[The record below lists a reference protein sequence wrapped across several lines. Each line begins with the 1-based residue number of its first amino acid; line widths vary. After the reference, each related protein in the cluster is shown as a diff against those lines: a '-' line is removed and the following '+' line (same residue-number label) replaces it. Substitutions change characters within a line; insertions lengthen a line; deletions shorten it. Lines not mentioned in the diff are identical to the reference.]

1 MILVAK
7 KKTVFIVMLIIII
20 AALSVG
26 AGVLVASSVSPKT
39 SYKIVIDPGHGGVDK
54 GVVGQGGTKES
65 EFNLLMAKELKS
77 FLNQAGFEVI
87 LTRENSDGL
96 YGDTSDNFKKRD
108 MLARKNIIIN
118 NNPDMIISI
127 HANKYPD
134 RNRRG
139 AQAFFDAHNDGGKVL
154 ASNIQCGLNALN
166 TQYVERSFSA
176 LAGDYFMLK
185 CSHVP
190 SVLIECGFLSNNED
204 EKLLNSAEYRLE
216 LAFSIYSG
224 VVGFLETL

>member
-7 KKTVFIVMLIIII
+7 KKTVFVIIMIIVIL
-20 AALSVG
+20 ALSVG
-26 AGVLVASSVSPKT
+26 AGVIVASNITPKT
-39 SYKIVIDPGHGGVDK
+39 TYRIVIDPGHGGIDY
-54 GVVGQGGTKES
+54 GVVGQSGTKES
-65 EFNLLMAKELKS
+65 EFNLLMAKELQN

-96 YGDTSDNFKKRD
+96 YGDTSSNFKKRD
-108 MLARKNIIIN
+108 MLARKNIITK

-134 RNRRG
+134 KTRRG
-139 AQAFFDAHNDGGKVL
+139 AQAFFDPHNEGGKAL
-154 ASNIQCGLNALN
+154 ASNIQCGLNNLN
-166 TQYVERSFSA
+166 SQYVERSFSP
-176 LAGDYFMLK
+176 LAGDYYVLK

-190 SVLIECGFLSNNED
+190 SALIECGFLSNVED
-204 EKLLNSAEYRLE
+204 EKLLIDKEYRLK